1 MPTKSGMFWVSWA
14 NENAIA
20 SKSVDDLAEPF
31 RTSAK
36 AFITALRD
44 AGARVDVMNTLRSPK
59 RAYLFHWCWRISQ
72 AHGTVQQADA
82 DPMAGVDILWNHGSD
97 IASKAGA
104 AEMVAGFG
112 LAVPPQSTNPPSK
125 ATNHTKG
132 MAIDMTITWAG
143 TINIKKADNT
153 VVAVPFQTNVN
164 ANSGLHAIGA
174 SYGVH
179 KLVTDAPHWSHNG
192 R

>member
-1 MPTKSGMFWVSWA
+1 MRTKSGMFWVAWA
-14 NENAIA
+14 NMNALA

-31 RTSAK
+31 RTNAE
-36 AFITALRD
+36 AFIKALRD

-72 AHGTVQQADA
+72 AQATPQQADD
-82 DPMAGVDILWNHGSD
+82 DPMTGVDILWNHGNA

-104 AEMVAGFG
+104 AEMVMGFG
-112 LAVPPQSTNPPSK
+112 LATPPQSTNPPSK
-125 ATNHTKG
+125 STNHTKG
-132 MAIDMTITWAG
+132 TAIDMTITWAG
-143 TINIKKADNT
+143 TIRIRKADNT
-153 VVAVPFQTNVN
+153 VVAVPFHANVN
-164 ANSGLHAIGA
+164 ANTGLHAIGA